1 MKKSSFVGCSGIG
14 TQHIPCL
21 LEGLFIILCSLIV
34 KKSAVSAPNSPGG
47 AHAWTDCLP
56 STSSR
61 SLHLADPGLLFPALL
76 APLPPVFHLPT
87 SCHQVTPLSSREKH
101 TRTSQDSC
109 CKEAGSQHFRL
120 FETLTCCLCC
130 TSFFFKKIFFKFID
144 LFLFLAVLG
153 LCCCTWAF
161 SSAAIGGYSSLRCA
175 GFLLQWL
182 LLLQSMGS
190 RCAGFSCSGTWA

>member
-1 MKKSSFVGCSGIG
+1 MKKSSFVGCSGMG

-21 LEGLFIILCSLIV
+21 LEGLFIILCSLRV
-34 KKSAVSAPNSPGG
+34 KKSAVSATNSPGG
-47 AHAWTDCLP
+47 AHSWTDCLP
-56 STSSR
+56 STSSH
-61 SLHLADPGLLFPALL
+61 SLHLADQGHLLPALL

-87 SCHQVTPLSSREKH
+87 SCPQVTLCQAERNTQEPPK
-101 TRTSQDSC
+101 
-109 CKEAGSQHFRL
+109 
-120 FETLTCCLCC
+120 TLAVKRQAVNTLGFLRHLHAASVVQV
-130 TSFFFKKIFFKFID
+130 SFFLIFFKFIY

-161 SSAAIGGYSSLRCA
+161 PSAGSGGYSSLRCA

-190 RCAGFSCSGTWA
+190 RCAGFSCSGTLA